1 MDELVVF
8 KNKIRE
14 QLKENDIIIYK
25 FPREEDEPE
34 SQVDVNNNLPFA
46 VVGSNVMIED
56 DLTGRKFRGRKY
68 PWGCVNIEDEVE
80 KNKNKIQLYSNKI
93 CFYHFSVIV
102 TLHYLENFYCANTP
116 KI

>member
-1 MDELVVF
+1 MF
-8 KNKIRE
+8 KKKIRE
-14 QLKENDIIIYK
+14 QLKENNIIIYK

-34 SQVDVNNNLPFA
+34 SQIDVNNNLPFA

-80 KNKNKIQLYSNKI
+80 KNKFQLYHLFL
-93 CFYHFSVIV
+93 FYHFSVIV
-102 TLHYLENFYCANTP
+102 TFHCSENFYYASTP

>member
-8 KNKIRE
+8 KKKIRE

-34 SQVDVNNNLPFA
+34 SQIDVNNNLPFA

-68 PWGCVNIEDEVE
+68 SEFH
-80 KNKNKIQLYSNKI
+80 SND
-93 CFYHFSVIV
+93 
-102 TLHYLENFYCANTP
+102 LENK
-116 KI
+116 KILLTFLKIISVERTFPTQISPSHMII